1 MALGVIKKELESL
14 GDAKNLLFLFA
25 VNWLGLERF
34 AVIRLRFYL
43 SELISS

>member
-1 MALGVIKKELESL
+1 MALGVIKKELKSL
-14 GDAKNLLFLFA
+14 GEAKKWLFLFA

-34 AVIRLRFYL
+34 AVIRLSFYL